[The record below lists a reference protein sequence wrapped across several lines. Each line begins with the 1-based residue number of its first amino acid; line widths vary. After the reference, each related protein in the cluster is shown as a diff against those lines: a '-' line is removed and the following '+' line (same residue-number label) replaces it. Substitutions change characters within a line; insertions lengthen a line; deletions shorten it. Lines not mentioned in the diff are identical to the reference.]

1 MKTAVILA
9 AGLGKRMGG
18 NSPKVLAELNGR
30 TLISH
35 LMHSVEGFFQR
46 IIVVVGFKGEL
57 VKEEVLSEF
66 PNVEFT
72 EQKEQLG
79 TGHAV
84 MMALPMLTKN
94 SEVYILNGDTP
105 LLKRKSLEELGETH
119 KSMNSDL
126 TVGLLRLDDPM
137 GYGRALVNN
146 GLLERI
152 VEEGDADENIRSV
165 RLVNGGVYL
174 LDVPDLKDGLSSIGN
189 DNAQKEYYLTDIVSV
204 LNGKGKRVA
213 AHVFPDNWQLMGVNT
228 PEQLK
233 ELEKYV

>member
-72 EQKEQLG
+72 
-79 TGHAV
+79 
-84 MMALPMLTKN
+84 
-94 SEVYILNGDTP
+94 
-105 LLKRKSLEELGETH
+105 
-119 KSMNSDL
+119 
-126 TVGLLRLDDPM
+126 
-137 GYGRALVNN
+137 
-146 GLLERI
+146 
-152 VEEGDADENIRSV
+152 
-165 RLVNGGVYL
+165 
-174 LDVPDLKDGLSSIGN
+174 
-189 DNAQKEYYLTDIVSV
+189 
-204 LNGKGKRVA
+204 
-213 AHVFPDNWQLMGVNT
+213 
-228 PEQLK
+228 
-233 ELEKYV
+233 